1 MYYKVSDFMD
11 DWNYESEATLKL
23 FRTLSDKSLSQK
35 VWEEG
40 RTLGDLAWHITTSV
54 GEMLDK
60 TGLKNELPQQMEN
73 IPNAVAEFVATYE
86 KASAFVK
93 ETIPAKWKDET
104 LLEEVNMY
112 GENWKNG
119 RTLSV
124 LLGHQIH
131 HRGQLTVLMRQAGLK
146 VPGIYG
152 PAKEEWAAYG
162 MPAQK

>member
-1 MYYKVSDFMD
+1 MYYKISDFMN
-11 DWNYESEATLKL
+11 DWNNESEATLKL
-23 FRTLSDKSLSQK
+23 FRTLTDKSLSQK

-40 RTLGDLAWHITTSV
+40 RTLGELAWHITTSV

-73 IPNAVAEFVATYE
+73 IPTVANEIVVNYE
-86 KASAFVK
+86 KAFAFVK
-93 ETIPAKWKDET
+93 ETIPAKWNDET
-104 LLEEVNMY
+104 LQEEINMY

-119 RTLSV
+119 LTLKI
-124 LLGHQIH
+124 LINHQIH

-152 PAKEEWAAYG
+152 PAKEEWTAYG